1 VPDLGWET
9 ASGQRCASEGDDW
22 ECTER
27 DYVLST
33 GLGYQYMVDDD
44 GFVMVSTGYNV
55 LTNGPSADGR
65 FHGYPTM
72 NLSFGTK
79 LW

>member
-1 VPDLGWET
+1 LDLGWGI
-9 ASGQRCASEGDDW
+9 ASGQRCWSEGDDC
-22 ECTER
+22 ECAER
-27 DYVLST
+27 EYVLAIE
-33 GLGYQYMVDDD
+33 LGYQYMVDDG

-65 FHGYPTM
+65 FHGHPTF
-72 NLSFGTK
+72 NLSFGDK